1 MAGFVDETGQDAAS
15 AAGDLQEIF
24 TYQRVSE
31 AESAQME
38 NIRVDALVLA
48 RRIADECPPNYHRSI
63 AIQKVREAMFWA
75 NAGLSLRR
83 KVS

>member
-24 TYQRVSE
+24 TFQRASE
-31 AESAQME
+31 GEVNQME

-48 RRIADECPPNYHRSI
+48 RRIVDECPPNYHRSI
-63 AIQKVREAMFWA
+63 AIQRVREAVMWA
-75 NAGLSLRR
+75 NAGIMLAR